1 VRNLHKQMRRARLGL
16 IRTDTFLFRQGIAFV
31 KIRHVALIYDATLP
45 YDLKI
50 IEGVA
55 AYVQQVRN
63 WSVYIEEYA
72 LHDQRLPDLRTWHGD
87 GILADF
93 DHPKVPEAIRGLK
106 IPVVGFGGGYG
117 WYDPKSGIP
126 YFATDNTTV
135 AQLAAQH
142 LLDRGFRRFAFCGYP
157 RTPINGWSEERAI
170 AFKEHIGRAGYSCSV
185 YSGRHKTARRWGPI
199 QESLCRWL
207 QSLERPLG
215 LMAATDKRARH
226 VLEACKTLGLRVP
239 EEVAVIGVDN
249 DEMLCRLA
257 TPSLT
262 SVSQGTRQLGY
273 RAAALL
279 DRMMDGHKPQQLK
292 HVTEPEGVV
301 CRRSTDVLAI
311 EDAELAEVIRYVYDH
326 ACEGIKVRQVI
337 AMAGVSRSTLEA
349 RFEAALGRSI
359 HTEIRRVQIER
370 AKELVRSG
378 DLPLKQIAQLSGF
391 TSVQYMTHLFRQFTG
406 QTPAEFR
413 RSFQRR

>member
-1 VRNLHKQMRRARLGL
+1 M
-16 IRTDTFLFRQGIAFV
+16 

-55 AYVQQVRN
+55 AYVQEVRN
-63 WSVYIEEYA
+63 WSVYIEEYS
-72 LHDQRLPDLRTWHGD
+72 LQDQQLPDLRTWHGD

-93 DHPKVPEAIRGLK
+93 DHPKVPAAVQGLK

-117 WYDPKSGIP
+117 WYDPASGIP
-126 YFATDNTTV
+126 YFATDNKGV

-157 RTPINGWSEERAI
+157 RTPINGWSEERSR
-170 AFKEHIGRAGYSCSV
+170 AFQDYVNAAGFSCSV
-185 YSGRHKTARRWGPI
+185 YTGRHKTARSWGPM
-199 QESLCRWL
+199 QESMCRWL
-207 QSLERPLG
+207 NSLERPLG

-249 DEMLCRLA
+249 DEMLCQLA
-257 TPSLT
+257 TPPLT
-262 SVSQGTRQLGY
+262 SVSQGARQLGY

-279 DRMMDGHKPQQLK
+279 DRMMAGKKPQQLK
-292 HVTEPEGVV
+292 YITPPEGVV

-311 EDAELAEVIRYVYDH
+311 EDAELAAVIRFIYDH
-326 ACEGIKVRQVI
+326 ACEGIKVRQVVE
-337 AMAGVSRSTLEA
+337 MAGVSRSTLES
-349 RFEAALGRSI
+349 RFDTVLGRSI

-391 TSVQYMTHLFRQFTG
+391 TSVQYMTYLFRQSTG

-413 RSFQRR
+413 RSFQQR